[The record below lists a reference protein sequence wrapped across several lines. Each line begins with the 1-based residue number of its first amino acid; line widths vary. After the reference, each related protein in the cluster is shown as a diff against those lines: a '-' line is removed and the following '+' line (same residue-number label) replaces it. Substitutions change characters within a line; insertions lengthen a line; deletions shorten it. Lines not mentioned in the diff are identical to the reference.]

1 MEITLTKTLPGLK
14 WSSLEGSEPIAPTT
28 TASEPDKIS
37 PALKA
42 PCEEKAPAYP
52 TSSKNGPKNW
62 DTVVTDEAE
71 EKEGEGEI
79 DDFFKKLY
87 KDADPDTR
95 RAMMKSYQESGGTS
109 LSTNW
114 AEVGSKT
121 MEINPPDGMVA
132 KKWES

>member
-1 MEITLTKTLPGLK
+1 MEVTLTKALQGLK
-14 WSSLEGSEPIAPTT
+14 WSSLEGTEPIAPTT
-28 TASEPDKIS
+28 TSSEPDKI
-37 PALKA
+37 PDAILKA
-42 PCEEKAPAYP
+42 PPQDKAPAYP

-62 DTVVTDEAE
+62 DTVVGDEAD
-71 EKEGEGEI
+71 EGEGEI

-121 MEINPPDGMVA
+121 MEINPPDGMEA
-132 KKWES
+132 KKWVS